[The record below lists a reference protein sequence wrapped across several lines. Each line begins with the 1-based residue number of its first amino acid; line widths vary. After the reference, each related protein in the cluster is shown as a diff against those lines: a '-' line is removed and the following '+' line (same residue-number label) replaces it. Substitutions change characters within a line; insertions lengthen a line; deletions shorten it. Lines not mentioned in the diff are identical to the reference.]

1 MELIGSGNI
10 VGLIVLLII
19 IYIIFV
25 ILEHNY
31 KPTDYLF
38 ECGEYRIIKSKR
50 GYRLQYKSKRSILE
64 VIQRKSPWKS
74 IYIDFDNYDRLKIKI
89 FNKELKSLEAERESL
104 FGSIN

>member
-10 VGLIVLLII
+10 VSLIVLLII
-19 IYIIFV
+19 FYVIFV
-25 ILEHNY
+25 ILERNY

-64 VIQRKSPWKS
+64 VLQRKSPWKT
-74 IYIDFDNYDRLKIKI
+74 IYIDFDNYNRLKIKI
-89 FNKELKSLEAERESL
+89 FNKELKTLEAEKESL
-104 FGSIN
+104 FGSVN